1 MTNTPTT
8 ETFVDFIGGFTSEE
22 EEAAYTVV
30 YEEQEGSGR
39 WNSYH
44 RIVLQDV
51 SSKKFYAADYELG
64 LTEYQETADDYST
77 QVVGEVKRIE
87 KTVYE
92 YVPVKKA

>member
-8 ETFVDFIGGFTSEE
+8 ETFVDFIGGDTSEE
-22 EEAAYTVV
+22 QEAAYTVV
-30 YEEQEGSGR
+30 YDEQEDSGR

-64 LTEYQETADDYST
+64 LTESQWNEDDYST